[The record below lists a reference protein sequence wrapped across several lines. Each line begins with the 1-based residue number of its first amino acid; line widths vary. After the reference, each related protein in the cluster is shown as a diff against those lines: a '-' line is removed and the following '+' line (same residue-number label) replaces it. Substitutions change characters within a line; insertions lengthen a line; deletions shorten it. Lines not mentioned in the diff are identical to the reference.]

1 MINLKNLC
9 SMCSMRSHYI
19 FTVFYLC
26 SAHVLEHENRHNNTA
41 DTSLTSKNTTQNP
54 MTSQN
59 TIEHNRKRFDQ
70 AEHKEHVLSTLHLV
84 KPQTGVLS

>member
-26 SAHVLEHENRHNNTA
+26 SAHVLEHEDRHNNTA
-41 DTSLTSKNTTQNP
+41 DKSLTSKNTIENAL
-54 MTSQN
+54 TSQN

-70 AEHKEHVLSTLHLV
+70 QEHVEHVLRTLHLV
-84 KPQTGVLS
+84 KPQTGELS